1 MLPLAPV
8 LPLRHHV
15 RFPRPPLSRF
25 IDRLWLIE
33 GVMPYA
39 RERVLPNGVLELI
52 FNFGKYHKVV
62 DPRASD
68 QSAVF
73 KRCWV
78 AGLQSREIT
87 IEADHDTD
95 LLGVRFK
102 AGGAYPFFSL
112 PMAELVDQVV
122 ESDLLPGLWTR
133 EVRSRLLE
141 AEGPELRFDI
151 IEAALV
157 GRLRRADAPS
167 APAVDFA
174 VRELRQRGGA
184 VSIRHLCERAGV
196 TNKHMVEQFK
206 RHVGL
211 SPKLLGRVF
220 RFQRAIE
227 EVRGR
232 RPVDWTEV
240 AHACGYYDQA
250 HFNHE
255 FKELSGSTPSEYLA
269 RHTPDGEHII
279 VG

>member
-1 MLPLAPV
+1 MLPLVPV

-15 RFPRPPLSRF
+15 RIPRPPLSRF
-25 IDRLWLIE
+25 IDRLWLME

-62 DPRASD
+62 DERSPAE
-68 QSAVF
+68 SAVF

-78 AGLQSREIT
+78 AGLQSRELT
-87 IEADHDTD
+87 IEADHETD

-102 AGGAYPFFSL
+102 PGGAYPFFSL

-133 EVRSRLLE
+133 EVRDRLLE
-141 AEGPELRFDI
+141 AKAPEPRFDL
-151 IEAALV
+151 IEGALV
-157 GRLRRADAPS
+157 ERLRRADAPS
-167 APAVDFA
+167 ALAVDFA
-174 VRELRQRGGA
+174 VRELRQTNGA
-184 VSIRHLCERAGV
+184 ASIRHLCERAGV
-196 TNKHMVEQFK
+196 TNKHMVDQFK
-206 RHVGL
+206 KRVGL

-220 RFQRAIE
+220 RFQRVLD

-232 RPVDWTEV
+232 RQVDWTEV
-240 AHACGYYDQA
+240 AHTCGYYDQA

-255 FKELSGSTPSEYLA
+255 FKELSGSTPSGYLA
-269 RHTPDGEHII
+269 HHTPDGEHII